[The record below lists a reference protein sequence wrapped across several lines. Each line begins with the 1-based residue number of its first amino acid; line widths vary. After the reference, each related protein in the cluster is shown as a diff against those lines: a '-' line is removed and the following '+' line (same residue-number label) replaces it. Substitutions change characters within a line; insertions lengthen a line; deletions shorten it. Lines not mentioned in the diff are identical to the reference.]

1 MLSLRKKIDE
11 AHNWEVFKE
20 NILNVHKDEYY
31 IFVIDMRKYKIIIK
45 NNLVLEN
52 KFYVNVLRMNFTLL

>member
-1 MLSLRKKIDE
+1 M
-11 AHNWEVFKE
+11 
-20 NILNVHKDEYY
+20 NIIY
-31 IFVIDMRKYKIIIK
+31 IVDMRKYKIVIK